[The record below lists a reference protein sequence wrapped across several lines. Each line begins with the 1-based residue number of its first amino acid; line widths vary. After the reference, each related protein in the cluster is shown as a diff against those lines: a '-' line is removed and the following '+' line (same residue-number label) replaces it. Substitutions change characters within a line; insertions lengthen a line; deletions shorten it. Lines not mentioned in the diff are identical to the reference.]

1 MFSLLCCILRI
12 VKIKDLTNTIVVALF
27 YPLDTFTIFS
37 RGKVN
42 CYISDRGLTFISQE
56 PEDDNIAKC
65 NAGCLTVN
73 VPNSSSSSGLDPKSV
88 MSKDNCSR
96 DDAQVW
102 GSLSVLATLL
112 QTKEL
117 DESMPDRLGILPQC
131 KQHKKQ
137 LLDFILTSIFTITVE
152 FTFKSHY

>member
-1 MFSLLCCILRI
+1 MQSGVVTSLYLLCCILRI

-73 VPNSSSSSGLDPKSV
+73 VPQSSSSSGLDTESI
-88 MSKDNCSR
+88 MSEDNCS
-96 DDAQVW
+96 
-102 GSLSVLATLL
+102 SSNLAL
-112 QTKEL
+112 
-117 DESMPDRLGILPQC
+117 R
-131 KQHKKQ
+131 
-137 LLDFILTSIFTITVE
+137 
-152 FTFKSHY
+152 